1 MIVRDGSVL
10 LVDFDDDGYI
20 HTNLPGGG
28 VDEGES
34 LHAALRREV
43 MEETAAE
50 VAIGPMLFAVEY
62 DPGQHPDEDDP
73 VHKLKLHFRC
83 TLLDGSEP
91 RFPDTPDP
99 METGV
104 RWVPL
109 DELDGAELAGARPAG
124 TGRRAAVRPVLRP
137 CAIGGSGDRV
147 AAVPGQRGT
156 GGFAT
161 AGECSFLYTNSTLS
175 SRSDHD
181 VYENGDSDQD
191 VGDAWDVLPF

>member
-1 MIVRDGSVL
+1 MALYPIRVGVGAVIVRDGSVL

-34 LHAALRREV
+34 LHAALHREV

-50 VAIGPMLFAVEY
+50 VEIGPMLFAVEY
-62 DPGQHPDEDDP
+62 DSEQHPDDDDP
-73 VHKLKLHFRC
+73 VHALKLHFRC

-109 DELDGAELAGARPAG
+109 DELDGAELNGASPALI
-124 TGRRAAVRPVLRP
+124 RQALAAELPYDPYSDLVR
-137 CAIGGSGDRV
+137 
-147 AAVPGQRGT
+147 
-156 GGFAT
+156 
-161 AGECSFLYTNSTLS
+161 
-175 SRSDHD
+175 
-181 VYENGDSDQD
+181 
-191 VGDAWDVLPF
+191 